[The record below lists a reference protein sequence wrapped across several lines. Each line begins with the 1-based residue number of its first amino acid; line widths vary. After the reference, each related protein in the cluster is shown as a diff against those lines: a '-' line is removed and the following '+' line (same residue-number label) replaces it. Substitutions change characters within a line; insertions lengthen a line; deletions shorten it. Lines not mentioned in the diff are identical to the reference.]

1 MTDRIIYDIETYPNV
16 FTLAAE
22 HADYPIKWSFEIS
35 PWHHDGPAIYQWFL
49 WMLERNVQMVGFNN
63 VGFDYPVIHI
73 LTRMNGIETAERLY
87 AKAMQIIGSQDT
99 GPFGERRDDRFKH
112 MVKPSDRMIPQIDLF
127 KIHHFDNR
135 SKSTSLKALEFNM
148 RMDNVED
155 LPFPVGTVLNPE
167 QIKVLRQYNQHDVT
181 ATKRF
186 FHESLSMI
194 EFREQLSVQYGRDF
208 LNYNDTKIGAEIF
221 QIELEKVGVECYEYG
236 PNGRQPRQTER
247 TSIALYECIPDYIHF
262 YSMDFDRVYQW
273 LRTQTITET
282 KGVFKD
288 LKATVRDLDYVFG
301 TGGLH
306 ASVDHQH
313 FVADDQMMIADIDV
327 AGMYPAIAI
336 ANGYYPEHLGPTFV
350 EVYKQVRD
358 KRASFK
364 KGTPQN
370 AALKLAGN
378 GVYGKSNDQ
387 FSIFF
392 DPKFT
397 MKVTLTGQ
405 LSIAMLADRLSQV
418 PGLTVIQCNTDG
430 ITAYL
435 PRASK
440 AEFDSICRWWEG
452 LTKLT
457 LEEVEYSRMFVAD
470 VNSYIA
476 EKLNGEV
483 KRKGRYEWDQEW
495 HQNDSCLVVPKVAE
509 QHLLHGAP
517 IADTVRAWPDIYD
530 FLSRVKVPRASKLH
544 GVFPHG
550 EYQLQNMTRYYVSVG
565 GCELVKIMPPLAK
578 KPTQW
583 RRIGVESGWKVT
595 PCNDIRAVTMPI
607 NYDYYIREVEKL
619 CLPMK

>member
-1 MTDRIIYDIETYPNV
+1 MIDRIIYDIETYPNV

-22 HADYPIKWSFEIS
+22 HADYPLKWSFEIS
-35 PWHHDGPAIYQWFL
+35 PWRNDGLAVFQWL
-49 WMLERNVQMVGFNN
+49 QWLSARGAQMVGFNN
-63 VGFDYPVIHI
+63 VGFDYPVIHV
-73 LTRMNGIETAERLY
+73 LARMNGHETAERLY
-87 AKAMQIIGSQDT
+87 AKAMQIIGSQD
-99 GPFGERRDDRFKH
+99 GNRFEH
-112 MVKPSDRMIPQIDLF
+112 MVYAKDRVVSQIDLF
-127 KIHHFDNR
+127 KIHHFDNKA
-135 SKSTSLKALEFNM
+135 KSTSLKALEFNM

-167 QIKVLRQYNQHDVT
+167 QIKVLRQYNGHDVT

-186 FHESLSMI
+186 YHETLPMI
-194 EFREQLSVQYGRDF
+194 EFREKLSAKYGRDF

-221 QIELEKVGVECYEYG
+221 QIALESAGVECYSYG
-236 PNGRQPRQTER
+236 PGGRQPKQTKR
-247 TSIALYECIPDYIHF
+247 DSIALHECFPGYIHF
-262 YSMDFDRVYQW
+262 YSMDFDRVFQW
-273 LRTQTITET
+273 LRNQTITKT

-288 LKATVRDLDYVFG
+288 LKANVRGLDYVFG

-313 FVADDQMMIADIDV
+313 FVADETMMIADIDV

-358 KRASFK
+358 QRASHK
-364 KGTPQN
+364 KGTPEN

-405 LSIAMLADRLSQV
+405 LSIAMLADRLCQV

-435 PRASK
+435 PRTRK
-440 AEFDSICRWWEG
+440 AEFDSICRWWES
-452 LTKLT
+452 LTRLT

-509 QHLLHGAP
+509 KHLLEGVP
-517 IADTVRAWPDIYD
+517 IAETVRNWPDIWD
-530 FLSRVKVPRASKLH
+530 FLSRVKVPRSSKLH

-550 EYQLQNMTRYYVSVG
+550 EYQLQNMTRYYVTHG

-578 KPTQW
+578 KPGVW
-583 RRIGVESGWKVT
+583 RRIGVESGWTVC
-595 PCNDIRAVTMPI
+595 PCNDIKQAVMPI
-607 NYDYYIREVEKL
+607 NFDYYIREVEKL
-619 CLPMK
+619 VLAMK